1 MELDD
6 PVWMVAD
13 GCIMDFQENLHSST
27 LQACMALTVALGE
40 VSTSCRCCLGS
51 CPL

>member
-1 MELDD
+1 MALCG
-6 PVWMVAD
+6 WQLLGASM
-13 GCIMDFQENLHSST
+13 GFQENLRSST
-27 LQACMALTVALGE
+27 LQAHMALTVALGE